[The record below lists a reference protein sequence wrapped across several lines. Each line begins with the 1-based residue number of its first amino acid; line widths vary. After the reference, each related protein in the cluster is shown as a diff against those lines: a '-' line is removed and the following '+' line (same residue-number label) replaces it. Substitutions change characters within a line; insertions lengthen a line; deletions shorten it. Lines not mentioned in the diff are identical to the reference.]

1 MEIKNPL
8 FPNTYMEKLQLKRP
22 DTCFECCLC
31 ISDLSF
37 LNLKEKR
44 GLFLHPQELAYFD
57 SLRFERRQKS
67 FLLGRFCAKQA
78 LSAFLQES
86 DMTKISVHHGVFEHP
101 IVQYFKGKGAQVSIS
116 HSDHYGGALAFP
128 EEHPMAID
136 LEKIDPRKRDVI
148 LTQCTHEEFNL
159 IQSLPIPEIT
169 QLTLLWTVK
178 ESLSKVLKCGLM
190 TPFKIFEIK
199 EVASESDC
207 FFWTFRKFAQY
218 KAISFVTGNTACS
231 IIAPKKTEIMIDVKT
246 IKEKFQNSG

>member
-1 MEIKNPL
+1 MVSENSQ
-8 FPNTYMEKLQLKRP
+8 FPNTCTEKLLLKRP
-22 DTCFECCLC
+22 DSCFECCLC
-31 ISDLSF
+31 ISDISF

-44 GLFLHPQELAYFD
+44 RLFLHPKELAYFD

-101 IVQYFKGKGAQVSIS
+101 VVQYSKGKGVQISIS
-116 HSDHYGGALAFP
+116 HCDHCGGAIAFP

-148 LTQCTHEEFNL
+148 LTQCTPEEFKL
-159 IQSLPIPEIT
+159 IQSLPIPETT

-199 EVASESDC
+199 EVESESDC

-218 KAISFVTGNTACS
+218 KVISFVIGNTACS
-231 IIAPKKTEIMIDVKT
+231 IITPKKTKLMINVKAL
-246 IKEKFQNSG
+246 KKHFQNSD